1 MGYDGEYK
9 LFFVVAGFDGEG
21 PGLASSIFKGFFG
34 LFGFKHEKK
43 VF

>member
-1 MGYDGEYK
+1 MMGNISF
-9 LFFVVAGFDGEG
+9 FFVVAGFDGEG

-34 LFGFKHEKK
+34 LFGFKHEKR